1 MIVWN
6 GMDLISL
13 ALCGVLLLISVVL
26 IIIGMIQKK
35 LQERRDKK
43 NQEWWDKRERIEND
57 STRINT

>member
-13 ALCGVLLLISVVL
+13 ALCGILLLISVVL
-26 IIIGMIQKK
+26 TIIGITQKK

-43 NQEWWDKRERIEND
+43 NQEWWDKREREEK
-57 STRINT
+57 